1 MKKAISR
8 NRVKG
13 FLDVQGRRI
22 VNEDGEDVLL
32 VGWGLGNWLLCEGYM
47 WGAGDVPRF
56 DRPRRIEAVIEE
68 LAGKAFA
75 ERFWKQYRDSYI
87 TREDIRLMAEMGYN
101 SLRVPINARLF
112 LQEGPGI
119 HFLEEGFQLLD
130 RLIDWCEEY
139 GLYVFIDLHAAPGGQ
154 TGANIDDSV
163 DDVCRLFADPDQFE
177 KGLALWER
185 LAQRYA
191 ERWIVGGYDLL
202 NEPIR
207 PTHSP
212 QQTDQDMYLPR
223 LEEFYTQCIARIRR
237 HDQRHIVALEGHHW
251 ASDTAIF
258 THVYDPKMVISFH
271 RYACAPDMD
280 AFKPF
285 LDVSERLNVPL
296 WLSETGEN
304 TMEWFSAM
312 MPLALRL
319 NIGISMWPWKKL
331 DCVNS
336 PCSIPV
342 PEGWDQLIQYARG
355 GAHPAY
361 ARAQKILTAY
371 LNSMRVENC
380 TVNDHIRP
388 NVFRIPGCT
397 IAGTDFDAL
406 PGQGASFL
414 HLDVDYPAVPY
425 RKQTGMQLYRRFTDR
440 GSRFTFDGEWAQYI
454 LRLSAGEFVT
464 YSLYDVSIHTGLEIH
479 CYSAEP
485 SSIEVYQDE
494 HWLGSFDLS
503 ATAHKQILAG
513 LHLVNA
519 DVCAVRV
526 TVTRGVVDVESLT
539 TDPEAV

>member
-8 NRVKG
+8 SRVKG

-22 VNEDGEDVLL
+22 VNEAGDEVLL

-47 WGAGDVPRF
+47 WGAGDIPRF
-56 DRPRRIEAVIEE
+56 DRPRRIEGVIEE

-75 ERFWKQYRDSYI
+75 ERFWKQYRDNYI
-87 TREDIRLMAEMGYN
+87 TLEDIRLMAEMGYN
-101 SLRVPINARLF
+101 SLRVPVNARLL
-112 LQEGPGI
+112 LQEGPGL

-130 RLIDWCEEY
+130 RLLDWCEEC
-139 GLYVFIDLHAAPGGQ
+139 GVYVFIDLHAAPGGQ

-163 DDVCRLFADPDQFE
+163 DDICRLFADPDQFE

-207 PTHSP
+207 PVRSP
-212 QQTDQDMYLPR
+212 QDTDLDMYLPR
-223 LEEFYTQCIARIRR
+223 LAEFYTQCIARIRR

-251 ASDTAIF
+251 ASDPAIF

-280 AFKPF
+280 AFRPF
-285 LDVSERLNVPL
+285 IEVSERLNVPL

-312 MPLALRL
+312 MPLALQL

-331 DCVNS
+331 DGVNS
-336 PCSIPV
+336 PCSIAI
-342 PEGWDQLIQYARG
+342 PEGWDQLFQYTRG

-361 ARAQKILTAY
+361 ARAQKILNAF
-371 LNSMRVENC
+371 LSNMRVENC
-380 TVNDHIRP
+380 LINEHIRP
-388 NVFRIPGCT
+388 NVFRIPGCI
-397 IAGTDFDAL
+397 IAGADFDAL
-406 PGQGASFL
+406 PGQGESFR

-425 RKQTGMQLYRRFTDR
+425 RRQTGMQLYRRFPDR
-440 GSRFTFDGEWAQYI
+440 GRRFTFDGAWAQYI
-454 LRLSAGEFVT
+454 LRLSAGEYAS
-464 YSLYDVSIHTGLEIH
+464 YSLFDVSIHTGLEIH

-485 SSIEVYQDE
+485 SAIEVYQDE

-503 ATAHKQILAG
+503 ATSHKQILAG

-519 DVCAVRV
+519 NTCAIRV
-526 TVTRGVVDVESLT
+526 TVTRGVVDIESLT

>member
-8 NRVKG
+8 SRVKG

-22 VNEDGEDVLL
+22 VNEAGDEVLL

-47 WGAGDVPRF
+47 WGAGDIPRF
-56 DRPRRIEAVIEE
+56 DRPRRIEGVIEE

-87 TREDIRLMAEMGYN
+87 TLEDIRLMAEMGYN
-101 SLRVPINARLF
+101 SLRVPVNARLL
-112 LQEGPGI
+112 LQEGPGL

-130 RLIDWCEEY
+130 RLLDWCEEC
-139 GLYVFIDLHAAPGGQ
+139 GVYVFIDLHAAPGGQ

-163 DDVCRLFADPDQFE
+163 DDICRLFADPDQFE

-207 PTHSP
+207 PVRSP
-212 QQTDQDMYLPR
+212 QDTDLDMYLPR
-223 LEEFYTQCIARIRR
+223 LAEFYTQCIARIRR

-251 ASDTAIF
+251 ASDPAIF

-280 AFKPF
+280 AFRPF
-285 LDVSERLNVPL
+285 IEVSERLNVPL

-312 MPLALRL
+312 MPLALQL

-331 DCVNS
+331 DGVNS
-336 PCSIPV
+336 PCSIAI
-342 PEGWDQLIQYARG
+342 PEGWDQLFQYTRG

-361 ARAQKILTAY
+361 ARAQKILNAF
-371 LNSMRVENC
+371 LSNMRVENC
-380 TVNDHIRP
+380 LINEHIRP
-388 NVFRIPGCT
+388 NVFRIPGCI
-397 IAGTDFDAL
+397 IAGADFDAL
-406 PGQGASFL
+406 PGQGESFR

-425 RKQTGMQLYRRFTDR
+425 RRQTGMQLYRRFPDR
-440 GSRFTFDGEWAQYI
+440 GRRFTFDGAWAQYI
-454 LRLSAGEFVT
+454 LRLSAGEYAC
-464 YSLYDVSIHTGLEIH
+464 YSLFDVSIHTGLEIH

-485 SSIEVYQDE
+485 AAIEVYQDE

-503 ATAHKQILAG
+503 ATSHKQILAG

-519 DVCAVRV
+519 NTCAIRV
-526 TVTRGVVDVESLT
+526 TVTRGVVDIESLT

>member
-8 NRVKG
+8 SRVKG

-22 VNEDGEDVLL
+22 VNEAGDEVLL

-47 WGAGDVPRF
+47 WGAGDIPRF
-56 DRPRRIEAVIEE
+56 DRPRRIEGVIEE

-75 ERFWKQYRDSYI
+75 ERFWKQYRDNYI
-87 TREDIRLMAEMGYN
+87 TLEDIRLMAEMGYN
-101 SLRVPINARLF
+101 SLRVPVNARLL
-112 LQEGPGI
+112 LQEGPGL

-130 RLIDWCEEY
+130 RLLDWCEEC
-139 GLYVFIDLHAAPGGQ
+139 GVYVFIDLHAAPGGQ

-163 DDVCRLFADPDQFE
+163 DDICRLFADPDQFE

-191 ERWIVGGYDLL
+191 ERWIVGGYDRL

-207 PTHSP
+207 PVRSP
-212 QQTDQDMYLPR
+212 QDTDLDMYLPR
-223 LEEFYTQCIARIRR
+223 LAEFYTQCIARIRR

-251 ASDTAIF
+251 ASDPAIF

-280 AFKPF
+280 AFRPF
-285 LDVSERLNVPL
+285 IEVSERLNVPL

-312 MPLALRL
+312 MPLALQL

-331 DCVNS
+331 DGVNS
-336 PCSIPV
+336 PCSIAI

-361 ARAQKILTAY
+361 ARAQKILNAF
-371 LNSMRVENC
+371 LSNMRVENC
-380 TVNDHIRP
+380 LINEHIRP
-388 NVFRIPGCT
+388 NVFRIPGCI
-397 IAGTDFDAL
+397 IAGADFDAL
-406 PGQGASFL
+406 PGQGESFR

-425 RKQTGMQLYRRFTDR
+425 RRQTGMQLYRRFPDR
-440 GSRFTFDGEWAQYI
+440 GRRFTFDGAWAQYI
-454 LRLSAGEFVT
+454 LRLSAGEYAS
-464 YSLYDVSIHTGLEIH
+464 YSLFDVSIHTGLEIH

-485 SSIEVYQDE
+485 SAIEVYQDE

-503 ATAHKQILAG
+503 ATSHKQILAG

-519 DVCAVRV
+519 NTCAIRV
-526 TVTRGVVDVESLT
+526 TVTRGVVDIESLT